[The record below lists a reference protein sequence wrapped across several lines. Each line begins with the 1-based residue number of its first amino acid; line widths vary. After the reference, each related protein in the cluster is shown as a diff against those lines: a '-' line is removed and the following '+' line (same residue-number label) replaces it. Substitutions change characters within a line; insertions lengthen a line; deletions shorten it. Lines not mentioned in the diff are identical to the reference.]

1 MAQLFVFNKEEQR
14 LNDLQRAVQDKTF
27 VFAVQSIEWI
37 KKREID
43 IIGSFKDQGEKS
55 DKDSFVEFVERLLE
69 VEPKKV
75 DVDSMRPQLQRALH
89 FLLHNRIVSFT
100 AAVVTLLNKLFDK
113 SRFGLVRDESFC
125 QDEADLRA
133 EYLLNWK
140 KRYFLRWTDWY
151 AEIDRIRKKLRENW
165 KENCINADLVAEPIK
180 VIRQMDVLLNKY
192 NFLTSLFMSPTESVK
207 Q

>member
-1 MAQLFVFNKEEQR
+1 
-14 LNDLQRAVQDKTF
+14 
-27 VFAVQSIEWI
+27 VQSIEWI

-100 AAVVTLLNKLFDK
+100 AAEVTLLNKLFDK

-140 KRYFLRWTDWY
+140 ERYFLRLTDCY

-165 KENCINADLVAEPIK
+165 KENCINADLVAEPTK
-180 VIRQMDVLLNKY
+180 ASDKW
-192 NFLTSLFMSPTESVK
+192 TCS
-207 Q
+207 